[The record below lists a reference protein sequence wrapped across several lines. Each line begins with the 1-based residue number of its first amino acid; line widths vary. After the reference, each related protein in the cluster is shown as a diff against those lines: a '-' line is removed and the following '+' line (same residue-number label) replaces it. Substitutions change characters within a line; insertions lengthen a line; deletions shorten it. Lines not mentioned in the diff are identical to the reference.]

1 MSVPGKIALS
11 RRGKQTPR
19 NLVMYLHD
27 DDWDEGPSH
36 VPTPEEEAA
45 AKERYEARKAA
56 CLAFAAEN
64 PLVKLVNGLF
74 P

>member
-1 MSVPGKIALS
+1 
-11 RRGKQTPR
+11 
-19 NLVMYLHD
+19 LVMYLHD